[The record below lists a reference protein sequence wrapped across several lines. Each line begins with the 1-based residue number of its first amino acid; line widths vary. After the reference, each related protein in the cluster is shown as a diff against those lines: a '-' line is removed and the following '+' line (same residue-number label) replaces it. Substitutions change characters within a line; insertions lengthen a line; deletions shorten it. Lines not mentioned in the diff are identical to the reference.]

1 MPLYYF
7 KGNEMQ
13 KIKIV
18 EAGYDKFTG
27 EFGQIEFIDGVSAY
41 PVSERDAARLGAFV
55 RIEKEDGEQAGDNVK
70 HVAGYDL
77 QVEPEQVLRN
87 AAEPKAQVEG
97 DTTPEGTEAAVA
109 PENGVAAAVVEPK
122 KYTREEL
129 GAIADEHGLEGLREI
144 GNQFGVK
151 AVSIAKLIDLIVEKQ
166 Q

>member
-27 EFGQIEFIDGVSAY
+27 EFGQIEFVDGVSVY

-77 QVEPEQVLRN
+77 QVEQEQLLRN
-87 AAEPKAQVEG
+87 AAEPKAAVEG
-97 DTTPEGTEAAVA
+97 ENAPESTEAAVA
-109 PENGVAAAVVEPK
+109 PAAAVVELK

-129 GAIADEHGLEGLREI
+129 GAIADQQGLEGLREI

>member
-18 EAGYDKFTG
+18 EAGYDQFTG
-27 EFGQIEFIDGVSAY
+27 EFGQIEFVDGVSVY
-41 PVSERDAARLGAFV
+41 PVTELQAARLGAMV

-70 HVAGYDL
+70 HTAGYDL
-77 QVEPEQVLRN
+77 VVPQEQLLRN
-87 AAEPKAQVEG
+87 AAESKAQSEG
-97 DTTPEGTEAAVA
+97 ETTPEGTQAAVEPTAA
-109 PENGVAAAVVEPK
+109 PVEAK

-129 GAIADEHGLEGLREI
+129 GAIADQHGLEGLREI

-151 AVSIAKLIDLIVEKQ
+151 AVSIAKLIDLIIEKQ